1 MKKRWEDP
9 EFRIKYSESTRGN
22 RSHSNETKAR
32 IAAAITMKWLN
43 DDYRAKVSSPPSDE
57 VKARYCH
64 FTCRPV
70 YEIMCATTSSP
81 PLHTSH
87 HWYQLKSEDVTKTY
101 SRVL

>member
-1 MKKRWEDP
+1 MINSLKKRWEDP

-57 VKARYCH
+57 VKARYCY
-64 FTCRPV
+64 FLRRPD
-70 YEIMCATTSSP
+70 YDII
-81 PLHTSH
+81 HIN
-87 HWYQLKSEDVTKTY
+87 D
-101 SRVL
+101 